1 MKEKNVNTPYDDVF
15 RTLLNDCPDLIIPV
29 LNEAFGTSFIIGRDM
44 VRKGDNKFFFTKQDG
59 VQKEIVS
66 DSHIMVGGKMF
77 HIECQSSAD
86 GSMAVRMFEYD
97 VQIAMQHAELDEG
110 KYVVEF
116 PQSAILYLR
125 STANTSDYVEIQIAV
140 PGDSCSYRIPAIKVR
155 DYSVDDIYRK
165 QLYFLVPFY
174 IFVYEKSM
182 GECEKTEEKLNEL
195 ESIFLNIRTRLE
207 ETCKLG
213 IISEYYLKT
222 ILDMSGKV
230 IKSIARKNRKTAER
244 IGDIMG
250 GKILEYEAKTIMN
263 EGRAEGQIRVFM
275 NMIRRGY
282 SVKDAMSLAEL
293 SQEQADEALAKL
305 QDAKDQ
311 ADFKG

>member
-1 MKEKNVNTPYDDVF
+1 
-15 RTLLNDCPDLIIPV
+15 
-29 LNEAFGTSFIIGRDM
+29 
-44 VRKGDNKFFFTKQDG
+44 
-59 VQKEIVS
+59 
-66 DSHIMVGGKMF
+66 MF

-110 KYVVEF
+110 K
-116 PQSAILYLR
+116 
-125 STANTSDYVEIQIAV
+125 
-140 PGDSCSYRIPAIKVR
+140 
-155 DYSVDDIYRK
+155 
-165 QLYFLVPFY
+165 
-174 IFVYEKSM
+174 
-182 GECEKTEEKLNEL
+182 
-195 ESIFLNIRTRLE
+195 
-207 ETCKLG
+207 
-213 IISEYYLKT
+213 

>member
-1 MKEKNVNTPYDDVF
+1 MTGVRMKEKNVNTPYDDVF

-110 KYVVEF
+110 K
-116 PQSAILYLR
+116 
-125 STANTSDYVEIQIAV
+125 
-140 PGDSCSYRIPAIKVR
+140 
-155 DYSVDDIYRK
+155 
-165 QLYFLVPFY
+165 
-174 IFVYEKSM
+174 
-182 GECEKTEEKLNEL
+182 
-195 ESIFLNIRTRLE
+195 
-207 ETCKLG
+207 
-213 IISEYYLKT
+213 

>member
-1 MKEKNVNTPYDDVF
+1 M
-15 RTLLNDCPDLIIPV
+15 
-29 LNEAFGTSFIIGRDM
+29 
-44 VRKGDNKFFFTKQDG
+44 
-59 VQKEIVS
+59 QKEIVS

-77 HIECQSSAD
+77 HIECQSIAD

-110 KYVVEF
+110 K
-116 PQSAILYLR
+116 
-125 STANTSDYVEIQIAV
+125 
-140 PGDSCSYRIPAIKVR
+140 
-155 DYSVDDIYRK
+155 
-165 QLYFLVPFY
+165 
-174 IFVYEKSM
+174 
-182 GECEKTEEKLNEL
+182 
-195 ESIFLNIRTRLE
+195 
-207 ETCKLG
+207 
-213 IISEYYLKT
+213 

>member
-1 MKEKNVNTPYDDVF
+1 
-15 RTLLNDCPDLIIPV
+15 
-29 LNEAFGTSFIIGRDM
+29 
-44 VRKGDNKFFFTKQDG
+44 
-59 VQKEIVS
+59 
-66 DSHIMVGGKMF
+66 
-77 HIECQSSAD
+77 
-86 GSMAVRMFEYD
+86 MFEYD

-110 KYVVEF
+110 K
-116 PQSAILYLR
+116 
-125 STANTSDYVEIQIAV
+125 
-140 PGDSCSYRIPAIKVR
+140 
-155 DYSVDDIYRK
+155 
-165 QLYFLVPFY
+165 
-174 IFVYEKSM
+174 
-182 GECEKTEEKLNEL
+182 
-195 ESIFLNIRTRLE
+195 
-207 ETCKLG
+207 
-213 IISEYYLKT
+213 

>member
-1 MKEKNVNTPYDDVF
+1 M
-15 RTLLNDCPDLIIPV
+15 
-29 LNEAFGTSFIIGRDM
+29 
-44 VRKGDNKFFFTKQDG
+44 
-59 VQKEIVS
+59 QKEIVS

-110 KYVVEF
+110 K
-116 PQSAILYLR
+116 
-125 STANTSDYVEIQIAV
+125 
-140 PGDSCSYRIPAIKVR
+140 
-155 DYSVDDIYRK
+155 
-165 QLYFLVPFY
+165 
-174 IFVYEKSM
+174 
-182 GECEKTEEKLNEL
+182 
-195 ESIFLNIRTRLE
+195 
-207 ETCKLG
+207 
-213 IISEYYLKT
+213 